1 MGTAPISDV
10 MSYFPSNMGV
20 DAAGKAQQTGEIFA
34 KAMSDAAARTGAG
47 SQADAGS
54 DAVKQAD
61 DTGKRIRKPD
71 NTELKRLDQKEVS
84 GKSKEKDNEAQPVEE
99 NTKAGKAIEE
109 KADKIREAIK
119 EELNITDEELELAM
133 AELGL
138 IPTDLLDTDVIKDLV
153 LEISGEQDPMALLTN
168 EGLLT
173 SINNITD
180 MIQDAVTEISEEF
193 DITQE
198 QISGIIEKMHE
209 MGQAPEEVMPE
220 LKDTPKI
227 PDTVKAPVKEDDDMP
242 DTGKDDKAVRVEINR
257 TDDQGAQVRPE
268 QVSVERASMERKVTQ
283 MMTDRKQEDGMQ
295 DAMPGQQFA
304 GDASG
309 TQAVPETPAPIP
321 VSYADT
327 ENILRQVTDHIKV
340 DIGVD
345 SSSME
350 LQLHP
355 ASLGT
360 VNLQIAS
367 SNGVITANLLVQNET
382 VKAALESQM
391 VKLLETFEEQGQKV
405 EAIEVSVAGY
415 DLDRSLSGDS
425 GSDAGDRQDKDSGRI
440 GRTARRR
447 LNLNELDE
455 EGFEDLTEEEQLAAK
470 IMDANGTSV
479 DYKA

>member
-1 MGTAPISDV
+1 
-10 MSYFPSNMGV
+10 
-20 DAAGKAQQTGEIFA
+20 
-34 KAMSDAAARTGAG
+34 
-47 SQADAGS
+47 
-54 DAVKQAD
+54 
-61 DTGKRIRKPD
+61 
-71 NTELKRLDQKEVS
+71 VS
-84 GKSKEKDNEAQPVEE
+84 
-99 NTKAGKAIEE
+99 
-109 KADKIREAIK
+109 
-119 EELNITDEELELAM
+119 
-133 AELGL
+133 
-138 IPTDLLDTDVIKDLV
+138 
-153 LEISGEQDPMALLTN
+153 
-168 EGLLT
+168 
-173 SINNITD
+173 
-180 MIQDAVTEISEEF
+180 
-193 DITQE
+193 
-198 QISGIIEKMHE
+198 
-209 MGQAPEEVMPE
+209 
-220 LKDTPKI
+220 
-227 PDTVKAPVKEDDDMP
+227 
-242 DTGKDDKAVRVEINR
+242 
-257 TDDQGAQVRPE
+257 
-268 QVSVERASMERKVTQ
+268 
-283 MMTDRKQEDGMQ
+283 
-295 DAMPGQQFA
+295 
-304 GDASG
+304 
-309 TQAVPETPAPIP
+309 ETPAPIP
-321 VSYADT
+321 LSYADT